1 MGFEAYTVVLDPC
14 EKLTVETGRVD
25 AAVQRLVGDLQRQWP
40 VIRLD
45 EVEMYRR
52 PCPLVQGE
60 VRLVYET
67 AQGLLQLLLTPSC
80 GQVSVSVRFAYCN
93 PRNIYQPFV
102 EIITWLME
110 NYKLNG
116 YVMAS
121 DDLPDVTDSQ
131 EVESLLIP
139 SMDYNRRLWQADAG
153 TSEEAI
159 LRPVE
164 AIKRFIVPRSQG
176 ASLTAA

>member
-14 EKLTVETGRVD
+14 EKPAVEADRVE
-25 AAVQRLVGDLQRQWP
+25 AAVQSLVSDLQRQWP

-45 EVEMYRR
+45 EAEMRR
-52 PCPLVQGE
+52 HPCPLVQGE

-67 AQGLLQLLLTPSC
+67 QQGLLQLLLTPSL

-93 PRNIYQPFV
+93 PRSVYQPFI

-110 NYKLNG
+110 SYKLNG

-121 DDLPDVTDSQ
+121 DDVPDLIASQ
-131 EVESLLIP
+131 EVKPLIIP

-164 AIKRFIVPRSQG
+164 AINRFIKPRIHSVT
-176 ASLTAA
+176 LV